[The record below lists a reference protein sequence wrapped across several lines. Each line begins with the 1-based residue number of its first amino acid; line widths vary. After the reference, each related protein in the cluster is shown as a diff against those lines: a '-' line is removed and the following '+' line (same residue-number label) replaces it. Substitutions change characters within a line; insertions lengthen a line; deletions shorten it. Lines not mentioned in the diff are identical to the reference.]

1 MDYIVPMPMTE
12 ARLQEY
18 ITVYDLN
25 LDASCVIVDEEN
37 EFLIHGLGMLGVRD
51 GRSWIT
57 RLGVLPYSRRLGT
70 GRRLMD
76 FLIKQTAVLQLP
88 HLWLEVIQGN
98 DPAQGLFMKLGFEPT
113 RELMVARRPPTQT
126 LPHVDDCMAV
136 IDVESIDFAGC
147 LHLLNQRKN
156 RANWLNETES
166 FGHVP
171 KLLGSRFEL
180 AEGSGWLVY
189 EPSLLQLKRVTVEVV
204 SGDETAVTKS
214 ILCWL
219 HNQFP
224 RLDAVSENIPATDPR
239 WLGYEAVGYFDSF
252 RRVEMVPGYEE
263 AYLT

>member
-18 ITVYDLN
+18 ITVYDLD
-25 LDASCVIVDEEN
+25 LDSSCVIVDEES
-37 EFLIHGLGMLGVRD
+37 ELLIHGLGMLGVRD

-76 FLIKQTAVLQLP
+76 FLIRQTAALGLP

-98 DPAQGLFMKLGFEPT
+98 DPAKVLFTKLGFEQT
-113 RELMVARRPPTQT
+113 RELMVARRPPTQS
-126 LPHVDDCMAV
+126 LPEQKDCLAV
-136 IDVESIDFAGC
+136 TDMVPIDFAEC
-147 LHLLNQRKN
+147 LQLLDQRKD

-166 FGHVP
+166 FLHVS
-171 KLLGSRFEL
+171 KLLGGRFEL
-180 AEGSGWLVY
+180 SDGRGWLVY

-204 SGDETAVTKS
+204 EGDEAAVTQS
-214 ILCWL
+214 ILYWL

-224 RLDAVSENIPATDPR
+224 RLDAVSENIPSTDPR

-252 RRVEMVPGYEE
+252 RRVEMVRDMKKPI
-263 AYLT
+263 